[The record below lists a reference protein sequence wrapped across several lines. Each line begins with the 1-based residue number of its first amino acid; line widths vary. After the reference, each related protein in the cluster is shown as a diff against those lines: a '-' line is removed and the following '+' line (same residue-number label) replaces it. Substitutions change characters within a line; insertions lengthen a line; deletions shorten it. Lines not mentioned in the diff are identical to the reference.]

1 MLKKFVNDLFGGNS
15 KQALLKKYEK
25 TVAAINALEADITTL
40 TDEELQAKTP
50 YLKEQLKNGKTVK
63 DILPEAFAVTREASK
78 RVLGMRHYDVQLIGG
93 MVLNSGAIAE
103 MRTGEGKTLV
113 ATAPAYL
120 NALTGKGVHVVTVND
135 YLAKRDSEWMG
146 KVYKFLGLSV
156 GLIQSNVRM
165 SADEKRAAYACD
177 ITYGTNNEFGFDYL
191 RDNMA
196 HTKEF
201 CVQRDLNFAIIDEVD
216 SILIDE
222 ARTPLII
229 SGQINK
235 EVKTYT
241 ILAQVADKLIQGVDY
256 TVEEKTKNT
265 ILTEA
270 GAINAEKLLNI
281 DDLYA
286 PANLELA
293 HDLINAL
300 KAKEFYHLDKD
311 YLNMEGEIVIVDEFT
326 GRLMNG
332 RRYGDGLHQAIEA
345 KERVKIQQETQ
356 TLASITFQN
365 YFRLYE
371 KISGMTGTALTE
383 EEEFVKI
390 YGLEVL
396 PIPTNRASARKDH
409 ADLIYKTDAAK
420 YNAVVEEIAKRH
432 VSGQPMLVG
441 TASVERSE
449 RVSKMLMAKKIPH
462 TVLNAK
468 NHAKEAEII
477 AQAGRKGAITI
488 ATNMAGRGTDIIL
501 GGNAEILAK
510 KSLETTQG
518 LTPEMIDKKDWDEIV
533 RKIEAELV
541 PEKEAVLQTGG
552 LCVLGTERHESRRI
566 DNQLR
571 GRAGRQ
577 GDVGE
582 TRFYVALDD
591 SLMRIF
597 GGDKVAKIMDM
608 MKVDENTPIESKMVS
623 GSIEGAQK
631 KVETHNFGMRQNVLE
646 YDDVMNQQRNII
658 YAERKKVLEKADLRE
673 DVLDMSASV
682 VENIIPLYINPDKAH
697 QDWDLDGLLTNLEQE
712 IPQFER
718 IDIDE
723 LDKLN
728 FNDIEPFLLDKAEE
742 YYTELENA
750 IGTEMMRDLERYI
763 VLRSVDTKWI
773 DHLHAMDNL
782 KDGIWLRG
790 YGQKNPLIE
799 YKNEGYQ
806 MFMEMMNS
814 IKADVVRFMYHQDP
828 AAFKA
833 AAAQTTITSGTGVS
847 AINVQTNQGEIE
859 GVLSSGGTTGGEE
872 KHEKIGRNDPCPCG
886 SGKKYK
892 KCHGANVA

>member
-1 MLKKFVNDLFGGNS
+1 MIKQFINDFFGGGS

-25 TVAAINALEADITTL
+25 TVASINALEGTISKL
-40 TDEELQAKTP
+40 SDEELQAKTP
-50 YLKEQLKNGKTVK
+50 YFKDQLRNGKTLN
-63 DILPEAFAVTREASK
+63 DILPEAFAVAREASK

-120 NALTGKGVHVVTVND
+120 NALSGKGVHVVTVND

-156 GLIQSNVRM
+156 GLIQSNVHM
-165 SADEKRAAYACD
+165 SPDEKRQAYACD

-196 HTKEF
+196 PAKEY
-201 CVQRDLNFAIIDEVD
+201 CVQRELNFAIIDEVD

-241 ILAQVADKLIQGVDY
+241 ILAQVADKLVQGVDY
-256 TVEEKTKNT
+256 TVEEKTKNA
-265 ILTEA
+265 ILTES
-270 GAINAEKLLNI
+270 GAIHAEKLLNI
-281 DDLYA
+281 DNLYS

-300 KAKEFYHLDKD
+300 KAKEFYIIEKD
-311 YLNMEGEIVIVDEFT
+311 YLNVDGEIMIVDEFT

-396 PIPTNRASARKDH
+396 PIPTNKSSARKDH
-409 ADLIYKTDAAK
+409 PDLIYKTEEAK
-420 YNAVVEEIAKRH
+420 YNAVVEEIIRRH
-432 VSGQPMLVG
+432 AIGQPILVG

-449 RVSKMLMAKKIPH
+449 KVSKMLLAKKVPH

-477 AQAGRKGAITI
+477 AQAGRKGSITI

-501 GGNAEILAK
+501 GGNAEILAR

-518 LTPEMIDKKDWDEIV
+518 VTPEMIDKKSWDEIV
-533 RKIEAELV
+533 HKIEAELI
-541 PEKEAVLQTGG
+541 PEKEEVLKAGG

-582 TRFYVALDD
+582 TRFYVGLNDN
-591 SLMRIF
+591 LMRIF
-597 GGDKVAKIMDM
+597 GGEKVAKIMDM
-608 MKVDENTPIESKMVS
+608 LKVDESMPIESSMVS
-623 GSIEGAQK
+623 KSIENAQK
-631 KVETHNFGMRQNVLE
+631 KVEAHNFGMRQNILE

-658 YAERKKVLEKADLRE
+658 YAERRKVLEKADLRD
-673 DVLDMSASV
+673 DVLDMTAAII
-682 VENIIPLYINPDKAH
+682 ENIIPLYINPDKPH
-697 QDWDLDGLLTNLEQE
+697 QDWDLEGLLNNLEQE
-712 IPQFER
+712 IPQFEDATIEE
-718 IDIDE
+718 IDR
-723 LDKLN
+723 LN
-728 FNDIEPFLLDKAEE
+728 YNDIEPFLLDKAEE

-750 IGTEMMRDLERYI
+750 IGSAMMRDLERYI

-773 DHLHAMDNL
+773 DHLHNMDNL

-799 YKNEGYQ
+799 YKQEGYE
-806 MFMEMMNS
+806 MFMELMNS
-814 IKADVVRFMYHQDP
+814 IKVDVVRFMYHQDP
-828 AAFKA
+828 EAFKA
-833 AAAQTTITSGTGVS
+833 NAQPVATSGTGVS
-847 AINVQTNQGEIE
+847 AINVQTNQGAIE
-859 GVLSSGGTTGGEE
+859 GTLTGSAVDE
-872 KHEKIGRNDPCPCG
+872 KKDKVGRNDPCPCG

-892 KCHGANVA
+892 KCHGANIA

>member
-1 MLKKFVNDLFGGNS
+1 MIKQFINDFFGGGS

-25 TVAAINALEADITTL
+25 TVAIINALEDAISKL
-40 TDEELQAKTP
+40 SDEELQAKTP
-50 YLKEQLKNGKTVK
+50 YFKDQLKNGKTLN
-63 DILPEAFAVTREASK
+63 DILPEAFAVAREASK

-120 NALTGKGVHVVTVND
+120 NALSGKGVHVVTVND

-146 KVYKFLGLSV
+146 KVYKFLGLTV
-156 GLIQSNVRM
+156 GLIQSNVHM
-165 SADEKRAAYACD
+165 SPDEKRQAYACD

-196 HTKEF
+196 PAKEY

-241 ILAQVADKLIQGVDY
+241 ILAQVADKLAQGVDY
-256 TVEEKTKNT
+256 TVEEKTKNA
-265 ILTEA
+265 ILTES
-270 GAINAEKLLNI
+270 GAIHAEKLLNI
-281 DDLYA
+281 DNLYS
-286 PANLELA
+286 PDNLELA

-300 KAKEFYHLDKD
+300 KAKEFYIIEKD
-311 YLNMEGEIVIVDEFT
+311 YLNVDGEIMIVDEFT

-396 PIPTNRASARKDH
+396 PIPTNRSSARKDH
-409 ADLIYKTDAAK
+409 PDLIYKTEEAK
-420 YNAVVEEIAKRH
+420 YNAVVEEIIRRH
-432 VSGQPMLVG
+432 ALGQPILVG

-449 RVSKMLMAKKIPH
+449 KVSKMLLAKKVPH

-477 AQAGRKGAITI
+477 AQAGRKGSITI

-501 GGNAEILAK
+501 GGNAEILAR

-518 LTPEMIDKKDWDEIV
+518 VTPEMIDKKSWDEIV
-533 RKIEAELV
+533 HKIEAELV
-541 PEKEAVLQTGG
+541 PEKEEVLKAGG

-577 GDVGE
+577 GDAGE
-582 TRFYVALDD
+582 TRFYVGLNDN
-591 SLMRIF
+591 LMRIF
-597 GGDKVAKIMDM
+597 GGEKVAKIMDM
-608 MKVDENTPIESKMVS
+608 LKVDESMPIESNMVS
-623 GSIEGAQK
+623 KSIENAQK
-631 KVETHNFGMRQNVLE
+631 KVEAHNFGMRQNILE

-658 YAERKKVLEKADLRE
+658 YAERRKVLEKADLRD
-673 DVLDMSASV
+673 DVLDMTAAI
-682 VENIIPLYINPDKAH
+682 VENIIPVYINPDKPH
-697 QDWDLDGLLTNLEQE
+697 QDWDLEGLLNNLEQE
-712 IPQFER
+712 IPQFEDATIEE
-718 IDIDE
+718 IDR
-723 LDKLN
+723 LN
-728 FNDIEPFLLDKAEE
+728 YNDIEPFLLDKAEE

-750 IGTEMMRDLERYI
+750 IGSVMMRDLERYI

-773 DHLHAMDNL
+773 DHLHNMDNL

-799 YKNEGYQ
+799 YKQEGYE
-806 MFMEMMNS
+806 MFMELMNS
-814 IKADVVRFMYHQDP
+814 IKVDVVRFMYHQDP
-828 AAFKA
+828 ESFKA
-833 AAAQTTITSGTGVS
+833 NAQPVATSGTGIS
-847 AINVQTNQGEIE
+847 AINVQTNQGAIE
-859 GVLSSGGTTGGEE
+859 GTLTGSAIDE
-872 KHEKIGRNDPCPCG
+872 KKDKVGRNDPCPCG

-892 KCHGANVA
+892 KCHGANIA